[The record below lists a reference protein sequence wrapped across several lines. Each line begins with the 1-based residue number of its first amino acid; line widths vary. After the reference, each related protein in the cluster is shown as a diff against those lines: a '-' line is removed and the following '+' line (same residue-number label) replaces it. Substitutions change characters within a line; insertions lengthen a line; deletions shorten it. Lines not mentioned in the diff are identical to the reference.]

1 MNRSPNISV
10 IMPVY
15 NGEAF
20 LVEAIESILNQ
31 TYLNFEFI
39 ISYDDSTDKSLEII
53 NKYKSIDPRIIVLK
67 GAKRGLVKSLNDAI
81 KISNGKYIARMDADD
96 ISLPKRFQK
105 QLELMENENLDIC
118 GCHYLLINEDGK
130 YLDTVLTPIENNTL
144 LLYLA
149 IGVPFAHGSVMFR
162 KDFMSINNLEYGQGV
177 KFAEDK
183 ALWIEMYKTSA
194 KFSNVNDILF
204 KYREFSESLSKKGKN
219 KVRIDDDLLKAD
231 ILKYCY
237 DDIFKIVDSLA
248 LSIERLSYREIEYLA
263 DMIFYFSFKKFD
275 LKFVKYLKYIPV
287 RYRAIAALK
296 FLSRIFP

>member
-105 QLELMENENLDIC
+105 QLELMENQNLDIC

-162 KDFMSINNLEYGQGV
+162 KDFMSINNLEYGQGL

-263 DMIFYFSFKKFD
+263 DMIFYLSFKKFD
-275 LKFVKYLKYIPV
+275 FKFIKFLKYIPL
-287 RYRAIAALK
+287 RYRAVAALK

>member
-1 MNRSPNISV
+1 
-10 IMPVY
+10 MPVY

>member
-15 NGEAF
+15 NGEPF

-53 NKYKSIDPRIIVLK
+53 NKYNSIDPRIIVLK

-96 ISLPKRFQK
+96 ISLPQRFQK

-118 GCHYLLINEDGK
+118 GCHYLLINEEGK

-144 LLYLA
+144 LLHLA

-162 KDFMSINNLEYGQGV
+162 KDFMSTNNLEYGQDI
-177 KFAEDK
+177 KFSEDK

-237 DDIFKIVDSLA
+237 GDLFKIVNSLA

-263 DMIFYFSFKKFD
+263 DIIFYLSFKKFD
-275 LKFVKYLKYIPV
+275 FKFVQYLKYIPA
-287 RYRAIAALK
+287 RYKAIATLK

>member
-1 MNRSPNISV
+1 
-10 IMPVY
+10 MPVY
-15 NGEAF
+15 NGEPF

-53 NKYKSIDPRIIVLK
+53 NKYNSIDPRIIVLK